1 MKSQFLGSKHDS
13 ENCEQAKKKWAM
25 RLSRKQTRHYTHF
38 ITSITQ
44 FSNNLGSSPQFNHLE
59 TSWKNLDSV
68 GNTYELARNLKVQ
81 NTKL

>member
-1 MKSQFLGSKHDS
+1 MQSQFLGSKHDS
-13 ENCEQAKKKWAM
+13 ENCEQAAM

-68 GNTYELARNLKVQ
+68 GNTYQLA
-81 NTKL
+81 

>member
-13 ENCEQAKKKWAM
+13 ENCEQAAM

-38 ITSITQ
+38 IKPITQ

>member
-1 MKSQFLGSKHDS
+1 MKSQFLGSKHDL

-44 FSNNLGSSPQFNHLE
+44 FSNNLGSSLQFNHLE

-68 GNTYELARNLKVQ
+68 GNTYQLA
-81 NTKL
+81 